1 METNSIVFLFLFKC
15 WKRSIEPLYF
25 VFFGRKA
32 VLSEDRFNFKSNS
45 PCASKINVKEP
56 ERNGLAKVS
65 PTMQFLLTNVST
77 SQISLSK
84 WIPPGA
90 LSAMAANSDPGF
102 EDDCSFAKSQSN
114 QMEFN
119 RVNCLVWVLHE
130 SARSF
135 SLAMQTLE
143 LARTGPPV
151 AMAWN
156 GVDVH
161 AWHKH
166 IAYQVC
172 IGTHIHIQIVDLP
185 FTTVI

>member
-1 METNSIVFLFLFKC
+1 MLERFIQ
-15 WKRSIEPLYF
+15 PLYS
-25 VFFGRKA
+25 FGRKA
-32 VLSEDRFNFKSNS
+32 AFPEERSKFKL
-45 PCASKINVKEP
+45 PLHFPLKINVKEP
-56 ERNGLAKVS
+56 ERHRLAKNAIPMKLLYGHVLVS
-65 PTMQFLLTNVST
+65 QTL
-77 SQISLSK
+77 LSK

-90 LSAMAANSDPGF
+90 LSSVAAMCESSL
-102 EDDCSFAKSQSN
+102 EDDYSLAESHSSQAG
-114 QMEFN
+114 FN
-119 RVNCLVWVLHE
+119 RVDYLVWVLHK

-135 SLAMQTLE
+135 SLAMQSLE

-172 IGTHIHIQIVDLP
+172 IVTATRLIRI
-185 FTTVI
+185 F